1 MKKILCILLAVIVLF
16 LFCACGTDESAKAP
30 GENLIRADIQKSLS
44 EYQSKQDACALTI
57 QDYQTVQSLTENDS
71 YTAQITVTAESKYA
85 QFHYTANIA
94 YFRYDQGWIMDSC
107 QWNSTGYEIVRYPN
121 GDDLEDVE
129 DRYIVQDMKAPVFTG
144 ENNTLTV
151 TNRTVVDWSAY
162 VTGSTESVATWEYD
176 PHSDSWDYQDT
187 VNHTSEYLLTDAFAD
202 TIAEIFECSN
212 FSENGFDITTD
223 NEYFRVDPTHVELS
237 EYSSR
242 FEEDLVLLVFAS
254 EYDIAFR
261 NNVLKNEG
269 QGYMDVFVVIY
280 KEPQTST
287 GHSYDM
293 VVSITMVDEY
303 WSTKPR
309 YDIAGY
315 HYL

>member
-1 MKKILCILLAVIVLF
+1 MKKILCILLAVILLF

-151 TNRTVVDWSAY
+151 TI
-162 VTGSTESVATWEYD
+162 G
-176 PHSDSWDYQDT
+176 P
-187 VNHTSEYLLTDAFAD
+187 
-202 TIAEIFECSN
+202 
-212 FSENGFDITTD
+212 
-223 NEYFRVDPTHVELS
+223 
-237 EYSSR
+237 
-242 FEEDLVLLVFAS
+242 
-254 EYDIAFR
+254 
-261 NNVLKNEG
+261 
-269 QGYMDVFVVIY
+269 
-280 KEPQTST
+280 
-287 GHSYDM
+287 
-293 VVSITMVDEY
+293 
-303 WSTKPR
+303 
-309 YDIAGY
+309 
-315 HYL
+315 